1 MAGQGPYKAAISVVC
16 LFSLHVQPAL
26 VIYSRRAGI
35 PTSRTKKKQSKPICF
50 TSSKGTFLLCVIA
63 LFDGTPSS
71 CGSDFYD
78 APMRLILARF
88 LRPETSFPSMEAL
101 IAAITADVENART
114 QLDEEDLKLLGQEP
128 FLFEKEGPKL

>member
-1 MAGQGPYKAAISVVC
+1 VSV
-16 LFSLHVQPAL
+16 
-26 VIYSRRAGI
+26 
-35 PTSRTKKKQSKPICF
+35 F
-50 TSSKGTFLLCVIA
+50 TSCTACPRHILSQGWNPYFKNEKKTIEAYLLHEFERYFLLCVVA